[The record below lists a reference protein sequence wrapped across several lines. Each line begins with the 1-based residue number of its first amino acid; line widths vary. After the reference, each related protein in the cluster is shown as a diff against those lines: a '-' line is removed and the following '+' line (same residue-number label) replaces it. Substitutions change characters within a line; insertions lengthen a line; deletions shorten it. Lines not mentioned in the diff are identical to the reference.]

1 MTSEETFSL
10 SPSGRVCKVVHVITT
25 LSRGGAENHLLALV
39 RGQTNRG
46 LQVEVAYLK
55 GDGYWKNE
63 LQKLGVAVHE
73 LQLRYYG
80 DVRPLMRLRKLLSAS
95 NVDLVHA
102 HMPPAEL
109 YARVA
114 LIGNKS
120 MPLVITKHNDEHFCP
135 FPGHATLGRWV
146 VRRAGR
152 VIAISDAVNRYVRQ
166 YLRLEPSRI
175 VTVVYGIDP
184 APFIGIDAAACSRL
198 KREWGCTE
206 DTWVIGT
213 IARLVPQ
220 KGIDVLLKAY
230 ARYRSTATRPSRL
243 VIVGTGVLEPSLK
256 DLAERFQIASD
267 VVWAGFREDIP
278 LVMNTFDLFV
288 LTSHYEGFGLVLL
301 EAMASG
307 KPVVATRVSA
317 IPEVVQD
324 GTTGMLCDP
333 GCSEQVAATFRHLEA
348 VSVREHFGS
357 AGRVRVR
364 DRFRIDGMV
373 EQTLETYKYV

>member
-1 MTSEETFSL
+1 MVEICSESYAL
-10 SPSGRVCKVVHVITT
+10 KILHIITT
-25 LSRGGAENHLLALV
+25 LNRGGAENHLLALV
-39 RGQTNRG
+39 RGQTKRG

-63 LQKLGVAVHE
+63 LKKFGVAVHE
-73 LQLRYYG
+73 LELRYYG
-80 DVRPLMRLRKLLSAS
+80 DVRPLMRLRKLLSES
-95 NVDLVHA
+95 DTDLVHA
-102 HMPPAEL
+102 HMPPAEV

-114 LIGNKS
+114 LLGDNS
-120 MPLVITKHNDEHFCP
+120 MPLVITKHNDECFCP
-135 FPGHATLGRWV
+135 FPGHAALGRWV
-146 VRRAGR
+146 VRRAHR
-152 VIAISDAVNRYVRQ
+152 VVAISDAVNRYVSQ
-166 YLRLEPSRI
+166 YLSIEPSRI
-175 VTVVYGIDP
+175 ATVGYGIDP
-184 APFIGIDAAACSRL
+184 SPYMEIDATACSRL
-198 KREWGCTE
+198 KREWGCSE

-230 ARYRSTATRPSRL
+230 ALYRSKATRPSRL
-243 VIVGTGVLEPSLK
+243 VIVGTGFLEQTLK
-256 DLAERFQIASD
+256 DLAHHLQIAAE

-278 LVMNTFDLFV
+278 LVMNTFDLFA

-333 GCSEQVAATFRHLEA
+333 GSSEQVAATFQHFET
-348 VSVREHFGS
+348 VSVCKCLGS
-357 AGRVRVR
+357 AGRARVR
-364 DRFRIDGMV
+364 DRFGIDRMV
-373 EQTLETYKYV
+373 EQTLEIYKHV

>member
-1 MTSEETFSL
+1 MFSELYILKIF
-10 SPSGRVCKVVHVITT
+10 HVITT
-25 LSRGGAENHLLALV
+25 LTRGGAENHLFALV
-39 RGQTNRG
+39 RGQASRG

-55 GDGYWKNE
+55 GDGYWKKE

-73 LQLRYYG
+73 LKLRYYG
-80 DVRPLMRLRKLLSAS
+80 DVRPLMRLRKLLSES
-95 NVDLVHA
+95 KPDIVHA

-114 LIGNKS
+114 LLGHDSI
-120 MPLVITKHNDEHFCP
+120 PLVITKHNDERFCSYS
-135 FPGHATLGRWV
+135 GHAALGRWV
-146 VRRAGR
+146 VRRARR

-166 YLRLEPSRI
+166 YLSIEPSRI
-175 VTVVYGIDP
+175 ATVGYGIDP
-184 APFIGIDAAACSRL
+184 APFMDIDATACSRL
-198 KREWGCTE
+198 KREWGCSE
-206 DTWVIGT
+206 DTWIIGT

-230 ARYRSTATRPSRL
+230 ALYRSKATHPSRL
-243 VIVGTGVLEPSLK
+243 VIVGTGFLEQTLK
-256 DLAERFQIASD
+256 DLADRLQIASD

-288 LTSHYEGFGLVLL
+288 LTSQYEGFGLVLL

-317 IPEVVQD
+317 IPEVVQA

-333 GCSEQVAATFRHLEA
+333 GSSEQVAATFQQFEP
-348 VSVREHFGS
+348 VSVRERFGL
-357 AGRVRVR
+357 AGRVRVC
-364 DRFRIDGMV
+364 DRFGIDQMV
-373 EQTLETYKYV
+373 EQTLEIYKHV